1 MFTPFMASPAQGI
14 RERIVSRKQG
24 HVTADA
30 TAIVDWRI
38 FSQTR
43 AELGAGFVRIM
54 SYFHEDGVKSVAA
67 IEQAMRRL
75 DAAALVIPAH
85 TLKGEALH
93 FGAEPL
99 GALAE
104 HIEHVARRCVET
116 RESPSELVEH
126 VVRLR
131 PLFEQTLAVFE
142 RETNPLAE
150 RRPAFGRKTQPLP
163 GVLRA

>member
-1 MFTPFMASPAQGI
+1 M
-14 RERIVSRKQG
+14 
-24 HVTADA
+24 TADA

-54 SYFHEDGVKSVAA
+54 SYFREDGTKSVSA

-75 DAAALVIPAH
+75 DATALVIPAH
-85 TLKGEALH
+85 TLKGEALQ

-104 HIEHVARRCVET
+104 HIEHVARRCIET
-116 RESPSELVEH
+116 RKSPGELVEH

-131 PLFEQTLAVFE
+131 PLLEETLAVFDK
-142 RETNPLAE
+142 ETNSLVD
-150 RRPAFGRKTQPLP
+150 RRPAFGRKSQPLP
-163 GVLRA
+163 GRQRA

>member
-1 MFTPFMASPAQGI
+1 MT
-14 RERIVSRKQG
+14 
-24 HVTADA
+24 TDA

-43 AELGAGFVRIM
+43 AELGAGFVRIL
-54 SYFHEDGVKSVAA
+54 SYFREDGVKSVSA
-67 IEQAMRRL
+67 IEHAMRRL

-85 TLKGEALH
+85 TLKGESLQ

-104 HIEHVARRCVET
+104 HIEQVARRCVEAH
-116 RESPSELVEH
+116 ESPRELMEH

-131 PLFEQTLAVFE
+131 PLFEQTLAAFD
-142 RETNPLAE
+142 RETNPLIN
-150 RRPAFGRKTQPLP
+150 RRPTFGRKAMALP
-163 GVLRA
+163 GGFTA